1 VVSFDK
7 YLNLSKSSYRNFKFG
22 DVNVDSAE
30 RIAKICVEEGVP
42 RLIHVSHL
50 NASPASQSQFYRTK
64 AEGEERVKTA
74 FPNATIFRPGA
85 MYGYEDKLLNNIASE
100 CRFTVMLSALIKSP
114 SSLAYLVEAEP
125 GRYQNTPCTCEH

>member
-1 VVSFDK
+1 M
-7 YLNLSKSSYRNFKFG
+7 
-22 DVNVDSAE
+22 NVDSAE